1 MRKKSIVKI
10 SNNDFLFCNSNFF
23 LRLGE
28 TDAFVYFVDLDLE
41 ILDVRNAPDKDGN
54 IFRVFFLGV
63 GIDCDACAGSNIFI
77 IILNY

>member
-1 MRKKSIVKI
+1 MI
-10 SNNDFLFCNSNFF
+10 SNSII

-28 TDAFVYFVDLDLE
+28 TDAFVFLVDLDLE
-41 ILDVRNAPDKDGN
+41 IFDVRNAPDKDGN